1 MRAKHSNI
9 DYLKVLQCIFAATVL
24 FVAAMVFY
32 FPNYTKLRKLRQAN
46 HSVVSKA
53 RVVGGEIKDLRYKYR
68 KIGKDPYLYEKIA
81 RDELGVAKDNEIVVD
96 IKE

>member
-1 MRAKHSNI
+1 
-9 DYLKVLQCIFAATVL
+9 LQFIFAAVVL
-24 FVAAMVFY
+24 FALVMVFY
-32 FPNYTKLRKLRQAN
+32 FPNYTKLKKLRQAN
-46 HSVVSKA
+46 QSVVSKA
-53 RVVGGEIKDLRYKYR
+53 KIVGGEIKDLRYKYR